1 MRTLL
6 RVFHQGNALRT
17 SYLADPRHVDVDVTG
32 LVNDGLGEVAA
43 LGDETAA
50 VVGPLEP
57 GDRIVALGAHLLHEG
72 ESVRL
77 ADGVVAQQAEIGGR
91 GRP

>member
-1 MRTLL
+1 
-6 RVFHQGNALRT
+6 VQ
-17 SYLADPRHVDVDVTG
+17 
-32 LVNDGLGEVAA
+32 VAG
-43 LGDETAA
+43 LGDEAAA
-50 VVGPLEP
+50 VVGELEP

-77 ADGVVAQQAEIGGR
+77 PEDAVAQRATMNGR